1 MPDAKAAEREILEL
15 RRLLNRASRAYYADA
30 SPILSDQEFDEQ
42 LARLERLE
50 AAHPEFDDPDS
61 PTRRVGGEPSEGF
74 ATIRHAVPMLSIDN
88 TYSREELEA
97 WVARMEKLIG
107 GDEGR
112 EVTYVCDPKIDG
124 VAVSLRY
131 EQGRLVHAATRGDGS
146 VGDDITTNIRTIRA
160 VPLVLEAPRGLAIP
174 DVLEIRAEAY
184 IPNAEFRRIN
194 AEREDAGDEPFMNP
208 RNACAGTLKSLDPKV
223 SAERRLGLLAH
234 GRGQVAPDNF
244 AASHTEFLARVREL
258 GVPVSDSKVC
268 RDVDEIE
275 AVIDGI
281 GARLG
286 EFESMIDGVVVRVDR
301 FDQQEL
307 AGYTSKSPRWCIAWK
322 YPAERKPTKVIDIDW
337 QVGKTGRITP
347 RAVMEPVLL
356 AGTTVRH
363 ATLHNFGLLAAKDIR
378 VGDTVIVE
386 KAGEIIPQVISV
398 VTDARPRGT
407 KPVTPP
413 DRCPVCAGPVEPE
426 HDEEGR
432 ETGRRCVNPECAAQI
447 RERLI
452 WFTGRKQMDI
462 DGLGEKT
469 IDQIREQTDIPL
481 NAFSDIFHL
490 AEHREQLLELERMGE
505 KKVDRLLKGIDEARG
520 RGLARVLGGMGI
532 RHVGDSTAR
541 LLARQFASLDDLLGA
556 DEEQL
561 RPKTLSKDEAVK
573 RGFPEDP
580 KDRPST
586 NLGTDTAPVV
596 WAYLHSD
603 AARQTFHRLREAGV
617 DLSSHDYRPAAT
629 GDHDDSPF
637 AGKTIVL
644 TGTLEHWDR
653 TALTERLESMGAR
666 VSGSVSKN
674 TDLVIAGEK
683 AGSKLKKAA
692 DLGVEVWDEARLLQ
706 EISPD

>member
-378 VGDTVIVE
+378 VGDTVMALTPARTNGNG
-386 KAGEIIPQVISV
+386 AGE
-398 VTDARPRGT
+398 
-407 KPVTPP
+407 
-413 DRCPVCAGPVEPE
+413 
-426 HDEEGR
+426 
-432 ETGRRCVNPECAAQI
+432 
-447 RERLI
+447 
-452 WFTGRKQMDI
+452 
-462 DGLGEKT
+462 
-469 IDQIREQTDIPL
+469 
-481 NAFSDIFHL
+481 
-490 AEHREQLLELERMGE
+490 
-505 KKVDRLLKGIDEARG
+505 
-520 RGLARVLGGMGI
+520 
-532 RHVGDSTAR
+532 
-541 LLARQFASLDDLLGA
+541 
-556 DEEQL
+556 
-561 RPKTLSKDEAVK
+561 AV
-573 RGFPEDP
+573 
-580 KDRPST
+580 PST
-586 NLGTDTAPVV
+586 
-596 WAYLHSD
+596 S
-603 AARQTFHRLREAGV
+603 
-617 DLSSHDYRPAAT
+617 
-629 GDHDDSPF
+629 
-637 AGKTIVL
+637 K
-644 TGTLEHWDR
+644 
-653 TALTERLESMGAR
+653 
-666 VSGSVSKN
+666 GSE
-674 TDLVIAGEK
+674 L
-683 AGSKLKKAA
+683 
-692 DLGVEVWDEARLLQ
+692 
-706 EISPD
+706 P